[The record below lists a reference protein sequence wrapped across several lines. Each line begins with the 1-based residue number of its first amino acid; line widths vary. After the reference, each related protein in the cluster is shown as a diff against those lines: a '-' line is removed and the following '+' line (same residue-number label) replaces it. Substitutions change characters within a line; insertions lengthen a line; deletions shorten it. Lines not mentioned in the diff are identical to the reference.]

1 VEPKANYC
9 LQIGYN
15 SSLLADNLQGVTLS
29 STTQAPPPS
38 PEDIRA
44 QIRAQIRDD
53 LIRRLFAVAISVGA
67 ATTLAKMEWVQ
78 LGRWPCLPEWQQLW
92 IIIAAMTATVL
103 SWDGYLFSIKDR
115 PLRNF
120 GRFAIDILLVF
131 IYMFLLMTSQLL
143 VWWLFLHALIFT
155 LYAMWDLLT
164 IYDWPAKYDSRLP
177 EEARPTVAT
186 IGSVYIGGLRDSKDV
201 SRGPIITIVW
211 GIYFWGLYFLNLD
224 GGLRNRIFGMGLFV
238 IAGLY
243 LYRQDKDKRYTIWK
257 RLAWVAVLFVA
268 GLAYVRWGL
277 TDARLWTW
285 AGPHIGSA
293 SCG

>member
-1 VEPKANYC
+1 
-9 LQIGYN
+9 
-15 SSLLADNLQGVTLS
+15 LS

-120 GRFAIDILLVF
+120 GRFAIECMSSEHF
-131 IYMFLLMTSQLL
+131 GQFAWQFERMS
-143 VWWLFLHALIFT
+143 
-155 LYAMWDLLT
+155 
-164 IYDWPAKYDSRLP
+164 
-177 EEARPTVAT
+177 
-186 IGSVYIGGLRDSKDV
+186 GSSGLKV
-201 SRGPIITIVW
+201 QAA
-211 GIYFWGLYFLNLD
+211 
-224 GGLRNRIFGMGLFV
+224 
-238 IAGLY
+238 IA
-243 LYRQDKDKRYTIWK
+243 
-257 RLAWVAVLFVA
+257 
-268 GLAYVRWGL
+268 
-277 TDARLWTW
+277 
-285 AGPHIGSA
+285 
-293 SCG
+293 C